1 MNELDQDTMSDA
13 FHACWSAAGNHLNRQ
28 VEGGIKFWLRAHPY
42 PPYLEHLSFRLGNQL
57 FYVRVED
64 VDGQVQGPGNSDG
77 LITAA
82 TATLGVPCVLPMR
95 QHISGQW
102 VAALPGWGLLDAD
115 GHAPLDPVALVTDQ
129 NIEMTPWELQD
140 MAVQVVC
147 GALKR
152 DGFELMSWQ
161 SNPVVD
167 PSLWFIGS
175 SGGPEWVV
183 VRAACYPAKT
193 AARPDNWEDIAEAC
207 SQMSDTGHFASVG
220 IVSAAQSFEDANE
233 APVPLWR
240 GHAMQVRFK
249 WLESA

>member
-1 MNELDQDTMSDA
+1 
-13 FHACWSAAGNHLNRQ
+13 
-28 VEGGIKFWLRAHPY
+28 
-42 PPYLEHLSFRLGNQL
+42 
-57 FYVRVED
+57 VRVED

-77 LITAA
+77 FITAA
-82 TATLGVPCVLPMR
+82 TAY
-95 QHISGQW
+95 
-102 VAALPGWGLLDAD
+102 
-115 GHAPLDPVALVTDQ
+115 PVALVTDQ

-161 SNPVVD
+161 SNPEVD

-183 VRAACYPAKT
+183 VRAARYPAKT
-193 AARPDNWEDIAEAC
+193 AARPDNWEDITEAC

-220 IVSAAQSFEDANE
+220 IVSAAQPFEDADE

-240 GHAMQVRFK
+240 GHARQV
-249 WLESA
+249 WYGGLESA